1 VKKIVLILC
10 LTALASACASVEVF
24 KDEGLSQ
31 KTGLRVYGAKP
42 YLLVART
49 DAKDKPVEVSVVYL
63 PDLANPQYIK
73 QTSGLGSS
81 ELKLILSNGML
92 ASFGSNIDPALAESL
107 KGLGSLLS
115 GGAEV
120 LGKILKTPRA
130 GEPSEGT
137 FDLYEIVI
145 EAHQTV
151 LKKVPVR

>member
-1 VKKIVLILC
+1 MLDADQQRAVLRQAAMLVLAGDEAGVGALRPLAARLPAGPVAEGFAA
-10 LTALASACASVEVF
+10 LT
-24 KDEGLSQ
+24 
-31 KTGLRVYGAKP
+31 
-42 YLLVART
+42 
-49 DAKDKPVEVSVVYL
+49 
-63 PDLANPQYIK
+63 
-73 QTSGLGSS
+73 
-81 ELKLILSNGML
+81 
-92 ASFGSNIDPALAESL
+92 AESL

-120 LGKILKTPRA
+120 LGKILKTPPA